1 MIVLSAF
8 GFAYVIPAG
17 VLGNQNRV
25 QQLFVFHH
33 LQKTQVLIDRLGTHT
48 VKGHPAST
56 LRCFNMV
63 GLILFVLR
71 MNPNSCGQAQ
81 RHGVPKF

>member
-33 LQKTQVLIDRLGTHT
+33 LQKPQVLIDRLRAHA
-48 VKGHPAST
+48 VKRHPAST
-56 LRCFNMV
+56 LCSFNMV
-63 GLILFVLR
+63 RSDSFHFVHESKFLL
-71 MNPNSCGQAQ
+71 QVQ
-81 RHGVPKF
+81 RHDVPKF

>member
-1 MIVLSAF
+1 MIVCSAF
-8 GFAYVIPAG
+8 GFTYMIPAG

-33 LQKTQVLIDRLGTHT
+33 LQKTQVLIDRIGTHAI
-48 VKGHPAST
+48 KGHPAST
-56 LRCFNMV
+56 LRSLNMV
-63 GLILFVLR
+63 RLILFVLC
-71 MNPNSCGQAQ
+71 MNPNSCRQAQ